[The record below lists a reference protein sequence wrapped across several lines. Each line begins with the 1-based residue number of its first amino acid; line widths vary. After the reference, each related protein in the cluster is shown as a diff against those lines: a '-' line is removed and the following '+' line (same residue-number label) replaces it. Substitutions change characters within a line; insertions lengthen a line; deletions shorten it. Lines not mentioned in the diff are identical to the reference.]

1 LSVAEEAMRPAQYIL
16 TPAAVH
22 HHATL
27 IVQRHLGLHD
37 HGPKCS
43 ASVVLTLLFTAAAWV
58 TSLAETCRRLQGA
71 PSDEAVRLALVATLP
86 KYADLQ
92 RGLNTALASSLPP
105 AVRTRRQPLAL
116 DLVLIPYH
124 GQPQREASEVYRS
137 QPKQGTSH
145 FHAYATVYLV
155 RKGRRFTVALTP
167 VAKGEALPV
176 VLQRLLRQAARVG
189 VRPRYLLL
197 DRGFYSVA
205 VIRYLQAA
213 HYPFIMPAVG
223 RGRQATHPR
232 GPSGSRCFWSWKRS
246 GWGTYTLRTVPHRQA
261 TVQICVRCRN
271 YRGQWGRHGR
281 RPLVYA
287 YWGLR
292 PPSPQW
298 VSETYRHRFAIET
311 TYRQLHQ
318 ARIRTSTRN
327 PLLCLLYVGLALI
340 LRNVW
345 VWLHWRVLAKR
356 RPGGRLIELALLRF
370 RTMLWWLGQLALT
383 LFSGYE
389 AIETEYSIDTV
400 S

>member
-1 LSVAEEAMRPAQYIL
+1 MRPAQYIL

-22 HHATL
+22 HYATAL
-27 IVQRHLGLHD
+27 VQRHLQLRD

-43 ASVVLTLLFTAAAWV
+43 ASGVLTLLFTAAAWV
-58 TSLAETCRRLQGA
+58 TSLSETCRRLRGA
-71 PSDEAVRLALVATLP
+71 PSDEAVRRALLATLP
-86 KYADLQ
+86 QYAALQ
-92 RGLNTALASSLPP
+92 RCLNTALASTLPK
-105 AVRTRRQPLAL
+105 AVRQHRQPLAL

-124 GQPQREASEVYRS
+124 GQPQREGSEVYRS
-137 QPKQGTSH
+137 QPKQGTTH

-167 VAKGEALPV
+167 VAKGEALKA

-189 VRPRYLLL
+189 VRPCYLLL

-213 HYPFIMPAVG
+213 HYPFLLPVVG
-223 RGRQATHPR
+223 RGRNATHPH
-232 GPSGSRCFWSWKRS
+232 GPSGSRRFWSWTRS
-246 GWGTYTLRTVPHRQA
+246 GWSTYTLHTVQHRWA
-261 TVQICVRCRN
+261 TVQICVTCCN
-271 YRGQWGRHGR
+271 YRGQWGRYGR

-292 PPSPQW
+292 PSSPQW
-298 VSETYRHRFAIET
+298 VREIYRRRFAIET

-327 PLLCLLYVGLALI
+327 PLLRLLYVGLALI

-345 VWLHWRVLAKR
+345 VWLHLRVLAKR
-356 RPGGRLIELALLRF
+356 RPGGRHIDLALLRF

-383 LFSGYE
+383 LFGGRE
-389 AIETEYSIDTV
+389 VIETEYSIDTI

>member
-1 LSVAEEAMRPAQYIL
+1 MRHPQYTL

-22 HHATL
+22 HHATAL
-27 IVQRHLGLHD
+27 VQRHLRLRD
-37 HGPKCS
+37 HGPKCQ

-58 TSLAETCRRLQGA
+58 TSLAETCRRLRGA
-71 PSDEAVRLALVATLP
+71 PSDEAVRLALLATLP
-86 KYADLQ
+86 TYAELQ
-92 RGLNTALASSLPP
+92 RCLNAALASRLPP
-105 AVRTRRQPLAL
+105 AVHKRRHPLAL

-124 GQPQREASEVYRS
+124 GQPQQQASEVYRS
-137 QPKQGTSH
+137 QPKHGTTH

-167 VAKGEALPV
+167 VAKSEALPA

-197 DRGFYSVA
+197 DRAFYSVA

-213 HYPFIMPAVG
+213 HSPFIMPVVG
-223 RGRQATHPR
+223 RGRQASHPR
-232 GPSGSRCFWSWKRS
+232 GPSGSRRFWRWTRS
-246 GWGTYTLRTVPHRQA
+246 GWSTYTLRTVPRRQA
-261 TVQICVRCRN
+261 TVQICVKCRN

-287 YWGLR
+287 YWGMQ

-298 VSETYRHRFAIET
+298 VSETYRRRFASET

-327 PLLCLLYVGLALI
+327 PLLRLVYVGLALI

-345 VWLHWRVLAKR
+345 VWLHLRVLAKR
-356 RPGGRLIELALLRF
+356 QPGGRHIDLALLRF
-370 RTMLWWLGQLALT
+370 RTLLWWVGQLALT
-383 LFSGYE
+383 LFGGHE
-389 AIETEYSIDTV
+389 AIETEYAIDRR

>member
-1 LSVAEEAMRPAQYIL
+1 MRHPQYTL

-22 HHATL
+22 HHAAAV
-27 IVQRHLGLHD
+27 VQRHLRLRD
-37 HGPKCS
+37 HGPKCQ

-58 TSLAETCRRLQGA
+58 TSLSETCRRLRDA
-71 PSDEAVRLALVATLP
+71 PSAEAVRLALLATLP

-92 RGLNTALASSLPP
+92 RCLNLALANSLPP
-105 AVRTRRQPLAL
+105 AVRKRRHPLAL
-116 DLVLIPYH
+116 DLVLVPYH
-124 GQPQREASEVYRS
+124 GQPQREAREVYRS
-137 QPKQGTSH
+137 QPKSGTTH

-167 VAKGEALPV
+167 VAKGEALTA
-176 VLQRLLRQAARVG
+176 VLRRLLRQAAHVG

-213 HYPFIMPAVG
+213 HYPFIMPVVG
-223 RGRQATHPR
+223 RGRKATHPH
-232 GPSGSRCFWSWKRS
+232 GPSGSRRFGSWKRS
-246 GWGTYTLRTVPHRQA
+246 GWSTYTLRTVPHRQA
-261 TVQICVRCRN
+261 TVQICVKCRN

-292 PPSPQW
+292 PASPQW
-298 VSETYRHRFAIET
+298 VSETYRRRFAIET

-327 PLLCLLYVGLALI
+327 PQLRLLYVGLALI

-345 VWLHWRVLAKR
+345 VWLHLRVLAKR
-356 RPGGRLIELALLRF
+356 RPGGRRIDLALLRF
-370 RTMLWWLGQLALT
+370 RTMLWWLGQLTLT
-383 LFSGYE
+383 LFGGHD
-389 AIETEYSIDTV
+389 AIETEYSIGTR